1 MRKVNLYVANLPEV
15 GGCTTARYQGIAESK
30 EEFITMCE
38 EAGYNLDGFDIVELK
53 KDCRNEIGQPCKKQ
67 VTEW

>member
-1 MRKVNLYVANLPEV
+1 MRKVNHYVANLTEQE
-15 GGCTTARYQGIAESK
+15 GCTTARYQGIAESK

-53 KDCRNEIGQPCKKQ
+53 KDCRNEIGQSCRKH